1 MRAHKYGTRSA
12 IALLGALLFIL
23 FALGAFLTYRAHLT
37 REFSCIV
44 TDSLSAYTQS
54 QATEINERI
63 EHMQRSADTIAAVL
77 SASVSLDEARIAQV
91 LERVQPKQ
99 PACTVRYLPIAQLAQ
114 FYYDKATY
122 NHALGQLQRGESI
135 LTEVTERTGGFFFSA
150 FSPVLHDGTLIGVVR
165 CEADAEQLTHALQQV
180 LLSAS
185 VHSYLVDST
194 GALQLPPPPDSA
206 AAALY
211 TRFRMQTQDHNQTLY
226 QKIDMGRTYTQQYC
240 VRYAPPLFAATAS
253 LGYNGWR
260 LLNLSDAGAL
270 QNHSNKILHYTV
282 RVCLLFGLCIVLLMI
297 AVYYAL
303 GRQQRRLRLSEL
315 RYDLLARF
323 SDTVLFEYDFTTD
336 TMVWSGNAGK
346 VFGLINTHMTNYER
360 DEQESALVHPDDL
373 ALVRAKRH
381 EPLAEGTIDSY
392 EARFRLPQGGYRW
405 CSCQYQVIYENNEPR
420 LLVGKLT
427 DISTHKAREARL
439 RARAESDSLTGL
451 LNSASLYRETEK
463 RLRDGAIG
471 FFFVFDVD
479 DFKAVNDDCGHI
491 IGDSALRAI
500 AGVLRSAFRGRD
512 LIGRLGGDE
521 FAAFM
526 DGTEDVDAAARK
538 AHELVT
544 QIGAV
549 QLKDAPGLHLSASIG
564 VARTGGDATDMRT
577 LYAAADRAMYIAK
590 RKGKNSYH
598 IENI

>member
-1 MRAHKYGTRSA
+1 MRANKYGTRSV
-12 IALLGALLFIL
+12 IALLGALLLIL
-23 FALGAFLTYRAHLT
+23 FALGAFLRYRTQLT
-37 REFSCIV
+37 REFSHMV
-44 TDSLSAYTQS
+44 TDSLSTYTAS
-54 QATEINERI
+54 QASEIGERI
-63 EHMQRSADTIAAVL
+63 DSMQRSADTVAAVL
-77 SASVSLDEARIAQV
+77 GASAPLDEARIARV
-91 LERVQPKQ
+91 LEHVQPKQ
-99 PACTVRYLPIAQLAQ
+99 PACTMRYLPLSQLAPL
-114 FYYDKATY
+114 YPDKTAYDRV
-122 NHALGQLQRGESI
+122 LGQLRRGETV
-135 LTEVTERTGGFFFSA
+135 LTEVTERAGDFFFSTL
-150 FSPVLHDGTLIGVVR
+150 SPVRQNGVLTGVV
-165 CEADAEQLTHALQQV
+165 CCQADAERLTHALQQV

-211 TRFRMQTQDHNQTLY
+211 ARFRTQAQGADLALY
-226 QKIDMGRTYTQQYC
+226 QAIEAGGVYTLQYR
-240 VRYAPPLFAATAS
+240 VRHTQPLFAATAP
-253 LGYNGWR
+253 LGHNGWR
-260 LLNLSDAGAL
+260 LLNLSDAGVIK
-270 QNHSNKILHYTV
+270 NHSGKILRYTV
-282 RVCLLFGLCIVLLMI
+282 RVCLLLGLSIALLMV

-303 GRQQRRLRLSEL
+303 GRQQRRLRLSEQ

-336 TMVWSGNAGK
+336 TMVWSGNASK
-346 VFGLINTHMTNYER
+346 VLGLINIRMTNYER
-360 DEQESALVHPDDL
+360 DGQESALVHPDDL

-381 EPLAEGTIDSY
+381 EPLAQGTIDSY

-405 CSCQYQVIYENNEPR
+405 CSCQYQIIYEKNEPR

-439 RARAESDSLTGL
+439 RAQAESDSLTGL
-451 LNSASLYRETEK
+451 LNSASMREETEK
-463 RLRDGAIG
+463 RLREGATG

-479 DFKAVNDDCGHI
+479 DFKSVNDDCGHI
-491 IGDSALRAI
+491 IGDSALLAI

-538 AHELVT
+538 AHKLVT

-549 QLKDAPGLHLSASIG
+549 QLTDAPGLRLSASIG
-564 VARTGGDATDMRT
+564 VAHTGAGATDMRT

-598 IENI
+598 IETA